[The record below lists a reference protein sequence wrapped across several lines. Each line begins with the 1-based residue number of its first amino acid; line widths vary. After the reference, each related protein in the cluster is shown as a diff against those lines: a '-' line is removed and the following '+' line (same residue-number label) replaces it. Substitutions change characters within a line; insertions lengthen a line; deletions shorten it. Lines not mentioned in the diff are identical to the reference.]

1 MNKVHEHWLSEGVG
15 LWGITKTAE
24 KLGISQT
31 KAKKE
36 LQKLEAYQRTK
47 EQRHRDK
54 PFAKIIANPRHIRDD
69 QWQGDLMDV
78 ETTVYGQKQNKG
90 YRYICVFIDV
100 YSRKVW
106 ASGIKKKTT
115 QSIMAY
121 AEPLL
126 RRYKPANLTYDRESG
141 IRSNKMKRLLMELN
155 IELWHPTRD
164 QPEEKRIPG
173 ATAIVERVNR
183 TIRKLITKYKVAYHT
198 KRWADV
204 LHKLIDNYNS
214 TPHGAFKHLPKGQ
227 RTPNYVYE
235 HQNYIAKPRPVPKL
249 ETGKTVRVREP
260 RGLFQKRSLP
270 EWSKEKY
277 TVADKYQNTYSVKDP
292 QGKLREYHLTRRDL
306 QEIPEDTFAVP
317 RTNRKESVALSLD
330 VLRKPFTKAKRS
342 TKSLKPDFG
351 SYWNTPLVGRRG
363 RTRRGR

>member
-1 MNKVHEHWLSEGVG
+1 MKKNVRDHWLSDSVG
-15 LWGITKTAE
+15 LWGINKTVEKTGLPTKKVKE
-24 KLGISQT
+24 
-31 KAKKE
+31 E

-54 PFAKIIANPRHIRDD
+54 PFAKIIANPRYIRDD
-69 QWQGDLMDV
+69 QWQGDLMDM
-78 ETTVYGQKQNKG
+78 ETTQYGRQMNKG

-115 QSIMAY
+115 QAIMKY

-126 RRYKPANLTYDRESG
+126 RKYKPANITYDRESG
-141 IRSNKMKRLLMELN
+141 IRSNKMKRLLMELD
-155 IELWHPTRD
+155 IEIWHPTRN

-183 TIRKLITKYKVAYHT
+183 TIRKLITRYTVAYST

-204 LHKLIDNYNS
+204 LHKLIDNYNT

-235 HQNYIAKPRPVPKL
+235 HQNYIAKPRPVPKI
-249 ETGKTVRVREP
+249 EVGKNVRVREK

-277 TVADKYQNTYSVKDP
+277 SVAGRYPNMYSVKDST
-292 QGKLREYHLTRRDL
+292 GKLREYNLARRDL
-306 QEIPEDTFAVP
+306 QEIPEKTFAI
-317 RTNRKESVALSLD
+317 RKSNRAKVAKTLSLSS
-330 VLRKPFTKAKRS
+330 LRKPFTKEERVI
-342 TKSLKPDFG
+342 KSNLG
-351 SYWNTPLVGRRG
+351 SYWAAPVGRR
-363 RTRRGR
+363 